1 MSRVLIIFIISSFMF
16 FFACKENITTNILE
30 KPYTLKV
37 LHNNIG
43 YGYAI
48 YGNGRLQIKQ
58 DFIPGIVG
66 NQFFKTQ
73 DQAQKIGELVLSK
86 ISKGEDPAVFREDL
100 IRAQI
105 DFK

>member
-1 MSRVLIIFIISSFMF
+1 MNRILIIVSISSFLF
-16 FFACKENITTNILE
+16 FSCNENITTKKLE

-37 LHNNIG
+37 LHKNNG

-58 DFIPGIVG
+58 EFIPGIAG

-73 DQAQKIGELVLSK
+73 DQAQKIGELVISK
-86 ISKGEDPAVFREDL
+86 ITNGEDPTVFRDDL
-100 IRAQI
+100 IHAQI